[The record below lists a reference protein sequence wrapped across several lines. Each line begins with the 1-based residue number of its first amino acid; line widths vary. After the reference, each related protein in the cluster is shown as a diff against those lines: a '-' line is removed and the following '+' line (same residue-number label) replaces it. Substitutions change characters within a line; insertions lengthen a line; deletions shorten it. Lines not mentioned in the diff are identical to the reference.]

1 EPGEGKGGELG
12 EGEEPMIDDITS
24 TAEKRREVWCMAH
37 QTDDRNLLSTQDGY
51 STSEVLIVTSN
62 GSPPDCVHTNG
73 LLGLDLHST
82 PQYKPSQP
90 GPDLGSVY
98 EVVVVQ
104 GEGLKEEMDAGAMA
118 WATAPGEGMA
128 RANAVVTAFRFIM
141 KQSYICALIA
151 MMAWSI
157 TYVSWL
163 TFVFLI
169 WSCTLWM
176 VRDRRRYT
184 MTTSPFMVFYGNLLI
199 ILQYI
204 WSFELLQPVPG
215 LFLKKEVPFRE
226 LGSKVLCL
234 LSFWLLLRQALT
246 ERKESQR
253 EEEVL
258 SDIRVIHTHKNEDK
272 EVMGESGGHREM
284 MQVLGNTLMAMLNKY
299 WIYICGG
306 MFFFVSFEGRIVMY
320 KIIYMML
327 LLFCVA
333 CYQVHYEW
341 WRSMLKYFWMSVV
354 FYTMLVLILVYTFQ
368 FDSSIHVWFNMTGMS
383 KDKLEDLG
391 LEKFSVPA
399 LFTRIFIPTS
409 FLLVC
414 ILHLHYF
421 HQRFLLLTDI
431 KTVADKQ
438 KSTITRLVHLDGSL
452 ADISLIKPTLTVTT
466 KDEEAGEKVQL
477 EEEDGKEE
485 EEEKKRSYEEEE
497 EEEEKRYEEPLEHC
511 SKAEFLF
518 DEMS

>member
-1 EPGEGKGGELG
+1 EPGEGEGGELG
-12 EGEEPMIDDITS
+12 EGEEPMVDDITS

-62 GSPPDCVHTNG
+62 GSPPDYVHTNV

-82 PQYKPSQP
+82 PQYKPGQP

-104 GEGLKEEMDAGAMA
+104 GKGLKEEMDAGAMA

-151 MMAWSI
+151 MM
-157 TYVSWL
+157 
-163 TFVFLI
+163 
-169 WSCTLWM
+169 
-176 VRDRRRYT
+176 
-184 MTTSPFMVFYGNLLI
+184 
-199 ILQYI
+199 
-204 WSFELLQPVPG
+204 
-215 LFLKKEVPFRE
+215 KEVPFRE

-258 SDIRVIHTHKNEDK
+258 SDIRVIHTHKKEDK

-284 MQVLGNTLMAMLNKY
+284 MQVLGNTLLAMLNKY

-497 EEEEKRYEEPLEHC
+497 EEKRYEEPLEHC